1 MNNMIIPIIDKSVN
15 TEPYNNKET
24 GRYLELYIITNVFMS
39 LIYCSELPLDKYN
52 IVLGEKDEEESK
64 NRLDSKEYDY
74 INFGNDYHELGN
86 RIYDTYYDKANKLNS
101 NNDTTFYDFITNTLG
116 GSSNAD
122 CTNFINNINNPTGD
136 IAQYNLGTFITK
148 FVFDNNYKN

>member
-1 MNNMIIPIIDKSVN
+1 MNFNTDYNSNVIYGVLNSSYKRDLNDMNNMIIPIIDKSVN

-39 LIYCSELPLDKYN
+39 LIYYNDVSLYKYN
-52 IVLGEKDEEESK
+52 ITLYEKDTEESK

-86 RIYDTYYDKANKLNS
+86 FIYDKYYDKENKLKSNS
-101 NNDTTFYDFITNTLG
+101 DKSNIDTTFY
-116 GSSNAD
+116 
-122 CTNFINNINNPTGD
+122 NFIYIVIINTRIIHN
-136 IAQYNLGTFITK
+136 
-148 FVFDNNYKN
+148 